1 MNIQDIKMTFKYI
14 GYNTDKNMPDLNAY
28 KVTLSYN
35 NNKMTI
41 DYHMGTALKQTD
53 LTIESVINSLLLD
66 YISDNTTFTDFC
78 DEYGYD
84 GDSIKDSKI
93 YKACQKNTE
102 KMNKLF
108 QSDEIEALRKQL
120 QDY

>member
-1 MNIQDIKMTFKYI
+1 
-14 GYNTDKNMPDLNAY
+14 
-28 KVTLSYN
+28 
-35 NNKMTI
+35 
-41 DYHMGTALKQTD
+41 MGKALKQTD

-78 DEYGYD
+78 DEFGYD
-84 GDSIKDSKI
+84 NDSIKDSKI